1 MRQLLSGIF
10 SVALLGLAF
19 SIPSPA
25 LAGPSLLF
33 DVNNGKVLEHQDAF
47 ARWYPASLTKLMTA
61 YVAFRALGAGEV
73 TLQSPVRMTK
83 NSSSQPPSKM
93 GFKPGS
99 VMTLDNALKMMI
111 THSANDIAM
120 AVGENVAGSEEAFV
134 DRMNAEARRLGMS
147 GTHYANPNGLFSP
160 DNYTTARDQALLV
173 TAIRKEYPQY
183 LGYFNIEA
191 IGIGK
196 RVIPN
201 INALI
206 GRFDGADGMKT
217 GFICESGFNFI
228 GSATRDGRTLA
239 AIVLGADSVT
249 ARAAQTAALLAQ
261 GFSANEPPT
270 APTLASMPVDGNG
283 VGEAT
288 NMRDDLCTHRNKNRK
303 KQKLADAGGE
313 DDDEDQAPLVMGSP
327 YLHKLDHPRNVVMVG
342 LGDATGPGGLPEEPE
357 YADVPIPTPR
367 PDYTPPAKPA
377 KPRGKAQS
385 AAAQ

>member
-1 MRQLLSGIF
+1 MRRLLSGLL
-10 SVALLGLAF
+10 VGALLALAVPV
-19 SIPSPA
+19 SSPA

-33 DVNNGKVLEHQDAF
+33 DVENGKVLEHQDAF

-61 YVAFRALGAGEV
+61 YVTFKALDAHEV
-73 TLQSPVRMTK
+73 SLDSPVRMTK

-93 GFKPGS
+93 GFKPGD

-120 AVGENVAGSEEAFV
+120 AVGENVGGTQEAFV
-134 DRMNAEARRLGMS
+134 ERMNAEARRLGMS

-160 DNYTTARDQALLV
+160 DNYTTARDQAVLV

-183 LGYFNIEA
+183 LNYFNIEA
-191 IGIGK
+191 IGIGNK
-196 RVIPN
+196 VIPN

-228 GSATRDGRTLA
+228 GSATRQGRTLA

-261 GFSANEPPT
+261 GFGTDEPGT
-270 APTLASMPVDGNG
+270 APMLASMSVDGNG

-288 NMRDDLCTHRNKNRK
+288 NMRQALCSKEARKRK

-313 DDDEDQAPLVMGSP
+313 DDEDQAPLVMGSP
-327 YLHKLDHPRNVVMVG
+327 YLHKLDRPRNVVMVG
-342 LGDATGPGGLPEEPE
+342 LGGATGPGGLPAPVE

-367 PDYTPPAKPA
+367 PDYTPHARPAKPVA
-377 KPRGKAQS
+377 KAQS
-385 AAAQ
+385 ATVR

>member
-10 SVALLGLAF
+10 SVALLAIALPAT
-19 SIPSPA
+19 SPA

-33 DVNNGKVLEHQDAF
+33 DVNDGRVLEHQDAF

-61 YVAFRALGAGEV
+61 YVAFKAIGAGQV
-73 TLQSPVRMTK
+73 TLQSPIRMTK
-83 NSSSQPPSKM
+83 NSASQPPSKM
-93 GFKPGS
+93 GFKPGD

-120 AVGENVAGSEEAFV
+120 AVGENVGGSEEAFV
-134 DRMNAEARRLGMS
+134 ERMNAEASRLGMS

-160 DNYTTARDQALLV
+160 DNYTTARDQAVLV
-173 TAIRKEYPQY
+173 TAIRKEFPQY

-196 RVIPN
+196 KVIPN

-228 GSATRDGRTLA
+228 GSATRQGRTLA
-239 AIVLGADSVT
+239 AIVLGASSVT
-249 ARAAQTAALLAQ
+249 ERAAQTAALLAQ
-261 GFSANEPPT
+261 GFGTNEPAD

-288 NMRDDLCTHRNKNRK
+288 NMRQALCSKEARK
-303 KQKLADAGGE
+303 RKRQKLADAGGE
-313 DDDEDQAPLVMGSP
+313 DDEEQAPLVMGSP
-327 YLHKLDHPRNVVMVG
+327 YLHKLDHPRTVVMVG
-342 LGDATGPGGLPEEPE
+342 LGGATGPGGLPEEPE

-367 PDYTPPAKPA
+367 PDYTPPAKNTKPA
-377 KPRGKAQS
+377 AKAQS
-385 AAAQ
+385 ASVR

>member
-1 MRQLLSGIF
+1 MRRHLSF
-10 SVALLGLAF
+10 TLSLALLAAA
-19 SIPSPA
+19 IPSFA
-25 LAGPSLLF
+25 VAGPSLLF
-33 DVNNGKVLEHQDAF
+33 DVNDGKVLEHQDAF

-61 YVAFRALGAGEV
+61 YVAFRAIDKGEV
-73 TLQSPVRMTK
+73 TLLSPVRMTK

-120 AVGENVAGSEEAFV
+120 AVGENVGGSEEAFV
-134 DRMNAEARRLGMS
+134 ERMNTEAARLGMT

-191 IGIGK
+191 LGFGK

-228 GSATRDGRTLA
+228 GSATRQGRTLA
-239 AIVLGADSVT
+239 AIVLGADSIT
-249 ARAAQTAALLAQ
+249 DRAAQTAALLAQ
-261 GFSANEPPT
+261 GFAGNEP
-270 APTLASMPVDGNG
+270 AGPTLASMPAEGNG
-283 VGEAT
+283 IGEAT
-288 NMRDDLCTHRNKNRK
+288 NMRQALCSKEARQKK

-313 DDDEDQAPLVMGSP
+313 DDTDQAPLVMGSP
-327 YLHKLDHPRNVVMVG
+327 YLHKLDHPRNVVMVD
-342 LGDATGPGGLPEEPE
+342 LGGATGPGGLPEPVE

-367 PDYTPPAKPA
+367 PDYTPPAKAA
-377 KPRGKAQS
+377 KPVAKAQS
-385 AAAQ
+385 AATQ

>member
-1 MRQLLSGIF
+1 
-10 SVALLGLAF
+10 
-19 SIPSPA
+19 
-25 LAGPSLLF
+25 
-33 DVNNGKVLEHQDAF
+33 VLEHQDAF

-61 YVAFRALGAGEV
+61 YVAFKAIDAGDV
-73 TLQSPVRMTK
+73 TLLSPVRMTK

-93 GFKPGS
+93 GFEPGS

-120 AVGENVAGSEEAFV
+120 AVGENIGGSAEAFV
-134 DRMNAEARRLGMS
+134 KRMNAEARRLGMT

-183 LGYFNIEA
+183 LGYFEIEA

-196 RVIPN
+196 KVIPN

-228 GSATRDGRTLA
+228 GSATRQGRTLA
-239 AIVLGADSVT
+239 AIVLGANSAAD
-249 ARAAQTAALLAQ
+249 RAAQAAALLAQ
-261 GFSANEPPT
+261 GFGTDEPAD
-270 APTLASMPVDGNG
+270 APSLASMPVDGSG

-288 NMRDDLCTHRNKNRK
+288 NMRQALCSKEARK
-303 KQKLADAGGE
+303 KKRQKLADAAGGE
-313 DDDEDQAPLVMGSP
+313 EDDQAPLVMGSP
-327 YLHKLDHPRNVVMVG
+327 YLHKLDHPRNVVMVS
-342 LGDATGPGGLPEEPE
+342 LGGATGPGGLPAPVE

-367 PDYTPPAKPA
+367 PDYTPPAKKA
-377 KPRGKAQS
+377 KPVAKAQS
-385 AAAQ
+385 ATVQ

>member
-10 SVALLGLAF
+10 SVALLALAL
-19 SIPSPA
+19 SIPSTA

-33 DVNNGKVLEHQDAF
+33 DVENGKVLEHQDAF

-61 YVAFRALGAGEV
+61 YVAFKALDAGEV

-83 NSSSQPPSKM
+83 HSSSQPPSKM

-134 DRMNAEARRLGMS
+134 DRMNDQARRLGMG

-160 DNYTTARDQALLV
+160 DNYTTARDQAVLV
-173 TAIRKEYPQY
+173 TAIRKDYPQY

-196 RVIPN
+196 KVIPN

-228 GSATRDGRTLA
+228 GSATRGGRTLA
-239 AIVLGADSVT
+239 AIVLGADSST
-249 ARAAQTAALLAQ
+249 DRAAQTAALLAQ
-261 GFSANEPPT
+261 GFAAAEQSG
-270 APTLASMPVDGNG
+270 PTLVSMPVDGNG

-288 NMRDDLCTHRNKNRK
+288 NMRQALCSKEARKRK
-303 KQKLADAGGE
+303 KQKLADVGAE
-313 DDDEDQAPLVMGSP
+313 DEEEQAPMVMGSP

-342 LGDATGPGGLPEEPE
+342 LGDATGPGGLPEEVE

-367 PDYTPPAKPA
+367 PDYTPPAKTQ
-377 KPRGKAQS
+377 KPVAKAQS
-385 AAAQ
+385 ATVQ

>member
-10 SVALLGLAF
+10 SVALLVLA
-19 SIPSPA
+19 SPAISPA

-33 DVNNGKVLEHQDAF
+33 DVNDSRVLEHQDAF

-61 YVAFRALGAGEV
+61 YVAFKAIGAGEV
-73 TLQSPVRMTK
+73 TLQSPIRMTK
-83 NSSSQPPSKM
+83 NSASQPPSKM
-93 GFKPGS
+93 GFKPGD

-120 AVGENVAGSEEAFV
+120 AVGENVGGSEEAFV

-160 DNYTTARDQALLV
+160 DNYTTARDQAVLV

-183 LGYFNIEA
+183 LSYFNIEA

-196 RVIPN
+196 KVIPN

-228 GSATRDGRTLA
+228 GSATRQGRTLA
-239 AIVLGADSVT
+239 AIVLGAGSIT
-249 ARAAQTAALLAQ
+249 ERAAQTAALLAQ
-261 GFSANEPPT
+261 GFGTNEPAD
-270 APTLASMPVDGNG
+270 APMLASMPVDGNG

-288 NMRDDLCTHRNKNRK
+288 NMRQALCSKEARK
-303 KQKLADAGGE
+303 RKRQKLADAGGE
-313 DDDEDQAPLVMGSP
+313 DDEEQAPLVMGSP
-327 YLHKLDHPRNVVMVG
+327 YLHKLDHPRTVVMVG
-342 LGDATGPGGLPEEPE
+342 LGGATGPGGLPEEPE

-367 PDYTPPAKPA
+367 PDYTPPAKSTKPA
-377 KPRGKAQS
+377 AKAQS
-385 AAAQ
+385 ASVR

>member
-1 MRQLLSGIF
+1 MRRHLSFIF
-10 SVALLGLAF
+10 SVALLAMAAPSLAV
-19 SIPSPA
+19 
-25 LAGPSLLF
+25 AGPSLLF
-33 DVNNGKVLEHQDAF
+33 DVTNGRVLEHRDAF

-61 YVAFRALGAGEV
+61 YVAFRAIDSGEV
-73 TLQSPVRMTK
+73 TLLSPVRMTK

-111 THSANDIAM
+111 THSANDVAM
-120 AVGENVAGSEEAFV
+120 AVGENIGGSQEAFV
-134 DRMNAEARRLGMS
+134 ERMNAEARRLGMS

-183 LGYFNIEA
+183 LSYFEIEA
-191 IGIGK
+191 IGIGDK
-196 RVIPN
+196 VIPN

-228 GSATRDGRTLA
+228 GSATRQGRTLS
-239 AIVLGADSVT
+239 AIVLGADSIT
-249 ARAAQTAALLAQ
+249 DRAAQTAALLAQ
-261 GFSANEPPT
+261 GFANAE
-270 APTLASMPVDGNG
+270 AAGPTLASMPVDGNG

-288 NMRDDLCTHRNKNRK
+288 NMRQALCSKEARQKK

-313 DDDEDQAPLVMGSP
+313 DDTDQAPLVMGSP
-327 YLHKLDHPRNVVMVG
+327 YLHKLDHPRNVVMVS
-342 LGDATGPGGLPEEPE
+342 LGGATGPGGLPEPVE

-377 KPRGKAQS
+377 KPVAKAQS
-385 AAAQ
+385 ATVQ

>member
-1 MRQLLSGIF
+1 
-10 SVALLGLAF
+10 
-19 SIPSPA
+19 
-25 LAGPSLLF
+25 
-33 DVNNGKVLEHQDAF
+33 
-47 ARWYPASLTKLMTA
+47 MTA
-61 YVAFRALGAGEV
+61 YVAFRAIDSGEV
-73 TLQSPVRMTK
+73 TLLSPVRMTK

-111 THSANDIAM
+111 THSANDVAM
-120 AVGENVAGSEEAFV
+120 AVGENIGGSQEAFV
-134 DRMNAEARRLGMS
+134 ERMNAEARRLGMS

-183 LGYFNIEA
+183 LSYFEIEA
-191 IGIGK
+191 IGIGDK
-196 RVIPN
+196 VIPN

-228 GSATRDGRTLA
+228 GSATRQGRTLS
-239 AIVLGADSVT
+239 AIVLGADSIT
-249 ARAAQTAALLAQ
+249 DRAAQTAALLAQ
-261 GFSANEPPT
+261 GFANAE
-270 APTLASMPVDGNG
+270 AAGPTLASMPVDGNG

-288 NMRDDLCTHRNKNRK
+288 NMRQALCSKEARQKK

-313 DDDEDQAPLVMGSP
+313 DDTDQAPLVMGSP
-327 YLHKLDHPRNVVMVG
+327 YLHKLDHPRNVVMVS
-342 LGDATGPGGLPEEPE
+342 LGGATGPGGLPEPVE

-377 KPRGKAQS
+377 KPVAKAQS
-385 AAAQ
+385 ATVQ

>member
-10 SVALLGLAF
+10 SVALLVLA
-19 SIPSPA
+19 SPAISPA

-33 DVNNGKVLEHQDAF
+33 DVNDGRVLEHQDAF

-61 YVAFRALGAGEV
+61 YVAFKAIGAGEV
-73 TLQSPVRMTK
+73 TLQSPIRMTK
-83 NSSSQPPSKM
+83 NSASQPPSKM
-93 GFKPGS
+93 GFRPGD

-120 AVGENVAGSEEAFV
+120 AVGENVGASEEAFV

-160 DNYTTARDQALLV
+160 DNYTTARDQAILV

-183 LGYFNIEA
+183 LSYFNIEA

-196 RVIPN
+196 KVIPN

-228 GSATRDGRTLA
+228 GSATRQGRTLA
-239 AIVLGADSVT
+239 AIVLGAGSIT
-249 ARAAQTAALLAQ
+249 ERAAQTAALLAQ
-261 GFSANEPPT
+261 GFGTNEPAD
-270 APTLASMPVDGNG
+270 APMLASMPVDGNG

-288 NMRDDLCTHRNKNRK
+288 NMRQALCSKEARK
-303 KQKLADAGGE
+303 RKRQKLADAGGE
-313 DDDEDQAPLVMGSP
+313 DDEEQAPLVMGSP
-327 YLHKLDHPRNVVMVG
+327 YLHKLDHPRTVVMVG
-342 LGDATGPGGLPEEPE
+342 LGGATGPGGLPEEPE

-367 PDYTPPAKPA
+367 PDYTPPAKSTKPA
-377 KPRGKAQS
+377 AKAQS
-385 AAAQ
+385 ASVR

>member
-1 MRQLLSGIF
+1 MRRRLSF
-10 SVALLGLAF
+10 LFPLALLAAA
-19 SIPSPA
+19 IPSLA
-25 LAGPSLLF
+25 VAGPSLLF
-33 DVNNGKVLEHQDAF
+33 DVNNGKVLEHRDAF

-61 YVAFRALGAGEV
+61 YVAFRALDKGEV
-73 TLQSPVRMTK
+73 TLLSPVRMTK

-111 THSANDIAM
+111 THSANDVAM
-120 AVGENVAGSEEAFV
+120 AVGENVGGSQGAFV
-134 DRMNAEARRLGMS
+134 ERMNAEAARLGMT

-183 LGYFNIEA
+183 LGYFEIEA

-196 RVIPN
+196 KVIPN

-228 GSATRDGRTLA
+228 GSATRQGRTLA
-239 AIVLGADSVT
+239 AIVLGADSIT
-249 ARAAQTAALLAQ
+249 DRAAQTAALLAQ
-261 GFSANEPPT
+261 GFADAE
-270 APTLASMPVDGNG
+270 AAGPTLASMPVDGSG

-288 NMRDDLCTHRNKNRK
+288 NMRQALCSKEARQKK

-313 DDDEDQAPLVMGSP
+313 DDTDQAPLVMGSP
-327 YLHKLDHPRNVVMVG
+327 YLHKLDHPRNVVMVS
-342 LGDATGPGGLPEEPE
+342 LGGATGPGGLPEPVE

-367 PDYTPPAKPA
+367 PDYTPPVKAVKPVA
-377 KPRGKAQS
+377 KAQS
-385 AAAQ
+385 ATVQ

>member
-10 SVALLGLAF
+10 SVALLVLA
-19 SIPSPA
+19 SPAISPA

-33 DVNNGKVLEHQDAF
+33 DVNDGRVLEHQDAF

-61 YVAFRALGAGEV
+61 YVAFKAIGAGEV
-73 TLQSPVRMTK
+73 TLQSPIRMTK
-83 NSSSQPPSKM
+83 NSASQPPSKM
-93 GFKPGS
+93 GFRPGD

-120 AVGENVAGSEEAFV
+120 AVGENVGGSEEAFV

-160 DNYTTARDQALLV
+160 DNYTTARDQAVLV

-183 LGYFNIEA
+183 LSYFNIEA

-196 RVIPN
+196 KVIPN

-228 GSATRDGRTLA
+228 GSATRQGRTLA
-239 AIVLGADSVT
+239 AIVLGAGSIT
-249 ARAAQTAALLAQ
+249 ERAAQTAALLAQ
-261 GFSANEPPT
+261 GFGTNEPAD
-270 APTLASMPVDGNG
+270 APMLASMPVDGNG

-288 NMRDDLCTHRNKNRK
+288 NMRQALCSKEARK
-303 KQKLADAGGE
+303 RKRQKLADAGGE
-313 DDDEDQAPLVMGSP
+313 DDEEQAPLVMGSP
-327 YLHKLDHPRNVVMVG
+327 YLHKLDHPRTVVMVG
-342 LGDATGPGGLPEEPE
+342 LGGATGPGGLPEEPE

-367 PDYTPPAKPA
+367 PDYTPPAKSTKPA
-377 KPRGKAQS
+377 AKAQS
-385 AAAQ
+385 ASVR

>member
-1 MRQLLSGIF
+1 MRRHLSFIF
-10 SVALLGLAF
+10 SVALLAMAAPSLAV
-19 SIPSPA
+19 
-25 LAGPSLLF
+25 AGPSLLF
-33 DVNNGKVLEHQDAF
+33 DVTNGRVLEHRDAF

-61 YVAFRALGAGEV
+61 YVAFRAIDSGEV
-73 TLQSPVRMTK
+73 TLLSPVRMTK

-111 THSANDIAM
+111 THSANDVAM
-120 AVGENVAGSEEAFV
+120 AVGENIGGSQEAFV
-134 DRMNAEARRLGMS
+134 ERMNAEARRLGMS

-173 TAIRKEYPQY
+173 TAIRKDYPQY
-183 LGYFNIEA
+183 LSYFEIEA
-191 IGIGK
+191 IGIGDK
-196 RVIPN
+196 VIPN

-228 GSATRDGRTLA
+228 GSATRQGRTLA
-239 AIVLGADSVT
+239 AIVLGADSIT
-249 ARAAQTAALLAQ
+249 DRAAQTAALLAQ
-261 GFSANEPPT
+261 GFTDAE
-270 APTLASMPVDGNG
+270 AAGPTLASMPVDGNG

-288 NMRDDLCTHRNKNRK
+288 NMRQALCSKEARQKK

-313 DDDEDQAPLVMGSP
+313 DDTDQAPLVMGSP
-327 YLHKLDHPRNVVMVG
+327 YLHKLDHPRNVVMVS
-342 LGDATGPGGLPEEPE
+342 LGGATGPGGLPEPVE

-367 PDYTPPAKPA
+367 PDYTPPAKAA
-377 KPRGKAQS
+377 KPVAKAQS
-385 AAAQ
+385 ATVQ

>member
-1 MRQLLSGIF
+1 MRRHLSFIF
-10 SVALLGLAF
+10 SVALLAMAAPSLAV
-19 SIPSPA
+19 
-25 LAGPSLLF
+25 AGPSLLF
-33 DVNNGKVLEHQDAF
+33 DVTNGRVLEHRDAF

-61 YVAFRALGAGEV
+61 YVAFRAIDSGEV
-73 TLQSPVRMTK
+73 TLLSPVRMTK

-111 THSANDIAM
+111 TRSANDVAV
-120 AVGENVAGSEEAFV
+120 AVGENIGGSQEAFV
-134 DRMNAEARRLGMS
+134 ERMNAEARRLGMS

-183 LGYFNIEA
+183 LSYFEIEA
-191 IGIGK
+191 IGIGDK
-196 RVIPN
+196 VIPN

-228 GSATRDGRTLA
+228 GSATRQGRTLA
-239 AIVLGADSVT
+239 AIVRGADSIT
-249 ARAAQTAALLAQ
+249 DRAAQTAARLAQ
-261 GFSANEPPT
+261 GCADAE
-270 APTLASMPVDGNG
+270 AAGPTLASMPVDGNG

-288 NMRDDLCTHRNKNRK
+288 TMRQALCSKEARQKK

-313 DDDEDQAPLVMGSP
+313 DDTDQAPLVMGSP
-327 YLHKLDHPRNVVMVG
+327 YLHKLDHPRNVVMVS
-342 LGDATGPGGLPEEPE
+342 LGGATGPGGLPEPVE

-367 PDYTPPAKPA
+367 PAYTPSAKA
-377 KPRGKAQS
+377 VKPVAKAQS
-385 AAAQ
+385 ATVQ

>member
-1 MRQLLSGIF
+1 LL
-10 SVALLGLAF
+10 ALPV
-19 SIPSPA
+19 PSLA

-61 YVAFRALGAGEV
+61 YVTFKALDAHEV
-73 TLQSPVRMTK
+73 TLDSPVRMTK
-83 NSSSQPPSKM
+83 NSATQPPSKM
-93 GFKPGS
+93 GFKPGD

-120 AVGENVAGSEEAFV
+120 AVGENVGGSAETFV
-134 DRMNAEARRLGMS
+134 ERMNAEASRLGMT

-183 LGYFNIEA
+183 LGYFEIEA

-196 RVIPN
+196 KVIPN

-228 GSATRDGRTLA
+228 GSATRQGRTLA
-239 AIVLGADSVT
+239 AIVLGAASAAD
-249 ARAAQTAALLAQ
+249 RAAQTAALLAQ
-261 GFSANEPPT
+261 GFGTDEP
-270 APTLASMPVDGNG
+270 AGPTLTSMPVEGGG

-288 NMRDDLCTHRNKNRK
+288 NMRQALCSKEARK
-303 KQKLADAGGE
+303 KKRQKLADAAGGE
-313 DDDEDQAPLVMGSP
+313 DDDQAPLVMGSP

-342 LGDATGPGGLPEEPE
+342 LGDATGPGGLPAPVE

-367 PDYTPPAKPA
+367 PDYTPPAKTT
-377 KPRGKAQS
+377 KPVVKAQS
-385 AAAQ
+385 TTVQ

>member
-1 MRQLLSGIF
+1 MAAPS
-10 SVALLGLAF
+10 LAV
-19 SIPSPA
+19 
-25 LAGPSLLF
+25 AGPSLLF
-33 DVNNGKVLEHQDAF
+33 DVTNGRVLEHRDAF

-61 YVAFRALGAGEV
+61 YVAFRAIDSGEV
-73 TLQSPVRMTK
+73 TLLSPVRMTK

-111 THSANDIAM
+111 THSANDVAM
-120 AVGENVAGSEEAFV
+120 AVGENIGGSQEAFV
-134 DRMNAEARRLGMS
+134 ERMNAEARRLGMS

-173 TAIRKEYPQY
+173 TAIRKDYPQY
-183 LGYFNIEA
+183 LSYFEIEA

-196 RVIPN
+196 KVIPN

-228 GSATRDGRTLA
+228 GTATRQGRTLA
-239 AIVLGADSVT
+239 AIVLGADSIT
-249 ARAAQTAALLAQ
+249 DRAAQTAALLAQ
-261 GFSANEPPT
+261 GFADAE
-270 APTLASMPVDGNG
+270 AAGPTLASMPVDGSG
-283 VGEAT
+283 VGEAA
-288 NMRDDLCTHRNKNRK
+288 NMRQALCSKEARQKK

-313 DDDEDQAPLVMGSP
+313 DDTDQAPLVMGSP
-327 YLHKLDHPRNVVMVG
+327 YLHKLDHPRNVVMVS
-342 LGDATGPGGLPEEPE
+342 LGGATGPGGLPEPVE

-367 PDYTPPAKPA
+367 PDYTPPVKAVKPVA
-377 KPRGKAQS
+377 KAQS
-385 AAAQ
+385 ATVQ

>member
-1 MRQLLSGIF
+1 MRRHLSF
-10 SVALLGLAF
+10 TLSLALLAAA
-19 SIPSPA
+19 IPSFA
-25 LAGPSLLF
+25 VAGPSLLF
-33 DVNNGKVLEHQDAF
+33 DVNDGKVLEHQDAF

-61 YVAFRALGAGEV
+61 YVAFRAIDKGEV
-73 TLQSPVRMTK
+73 TLLSPVRMTK

-120 AVGENVAGSEEAFV
+120 AVGENVGGSEEAFV
-134 DRMNAEARRLGMS
+134 ERMNTEAARLGMT

-191 IGIGK
+191 LGFGK

-228 GSATRDGRTLA
+228 GSATRQGRTLA
-239 AIVLGADSVT
+239 AIVLGADSIT
-249 ARAAQTAALLAQ
+249 DRAAQTAALLAQ
-261 GFSANEPPT
+261 GFAGNEPVG
-270 APTLASMPVDGNG
+270 PTLASMPAEGNG
-283 VGEAT
+283 IGEAT
-288 NMRDDLCTHRNKNRK
+288 NMRQALCSKEARQKK

-313 DDDEDQAPLVMGSP
+313 DDTDQAPLVMGSP
-327 YLHKLDHPRNVVMVG
+327 YLHKLDHPRNVVMVD
-342 LGDATGPGGLPEEPE
+342 LGGATGPGGLPEPVE

-367 PDYTPPAKPA
+367 PDYTPPAKAA
-377 KPRGKAQS
+377 KPVAKAQS
-385 AAAQ
+385 AATQ

>member
-1 MRQLLSGIF
+1 MRRHLSFIF
-10 SVALLGLAF
+10 SLTLLAAATPSLAV
-19 SIPSPA
+19 
-25 LAGPSLLF
+25 AGPSLLF
-33 DVNNGKVLEHQDAF
+33 DVNNGRVLEHRDAF

-61 YVAFRALGAGEV
+61 YVAFRALDKGEV
-73 TLQSPVRMTK
+73 TLLSPVRMTK

-120 AVGENVAGSEEAFV
+120 AVGENVGGSQEAFV
-134 DRMNAEARRLGMS
+134 DRMNAEALRLGMS

-183 LGYFNIEA
+183 LSYFEIEA
-191 IGIGK
+191 IGVGK
-196 RVIPN
+196 KVIPN

-228 GSATRDGRTLA
+228 GSATRQGRTLA
-239 AIVLGADSVT
+239 AIVLGADSIT
-249 ARAAQTAALLAQ
+249 DRAAQTAALLAQ
-261 GFSANEPPT
+261 GFAGDEP
-270 APTLASMPVDGNG
+270 AGPTLAAMPVEGSG

-288 NMRDDLCTHRNKNRK
+288 NMREALCSKEARKRK

-313 DDDEDQAPLVMGSP
+313 DDTDQAPLVMGSP
-327 YLHKLDHPRNVVMVG
+327 YLHKLDHPRNVVMVS
-342 LGDATGPGGLPEEPE
+342 LGGATGPGGLPEPVE

-367 PDYTPPAKPA
+367 PDYTPPAKTA
-377 KPRGKAQS
+377 KPVAKAQS
-385 AAAQ
+385 ATMQ